1 VVYGTLSKIDHF
13 LGHNASLS
21 KYKKI
26 EIVPCILSDHNALK
40 LEIINKNN
48 SKKHKSNRKL
58 NNTSLNDQSLM
69 KSKRKLKGFLK
80 VNENESTT

>member
-13 LGHNASLS
+13 LGHNARLS